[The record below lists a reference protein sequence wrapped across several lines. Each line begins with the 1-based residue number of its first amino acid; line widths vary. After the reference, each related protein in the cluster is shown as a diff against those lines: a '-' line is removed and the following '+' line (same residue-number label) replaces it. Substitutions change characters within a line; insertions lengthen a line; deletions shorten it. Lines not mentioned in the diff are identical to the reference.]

1 MTETRLDELRR
12 GLASVQ
18 RRIAY
23 AAQSAGRSP
32 DDVTLIVVTKTF
44 PTSDVRLLASL
55 GVHDI
60 GESRHQE
67 AVAKHQECADLT
79 LRWHFVGRLQSNKAT
94 AVARYASA
102 VHSVDRLALVGKLA
116 DGATRSDRRVDCLIQ
131 VNLHRHERRA
141 TGGASVSDLEPLA
154 DSIMSAGGLALRGLM
169 AVAPLGADP
178 AEAFER
184 LAELSQRLQLAHRE
198 ATWISAGM
206 SGDLE
211 AAVLHGATHVR
222 VGSAVLG
229 ARPLLR

>member
-1 MTETRLDELRR
+1 MTETRLEELRR
-12 GLASVQ
+12 GLLSVQ
-18 RRIAY
+18 RRIGH
-23 AAQSAGRSP
+23 AARSVSRSP

-67 AVAKHQECADLT
+67 AVVKKQECADLA
-79 LRWHFVGRLQSNKAT
+79 LRWHFVGRLQSNKAS
-94 AVARYASA
+94 AVARYASV
-102 VHSVDRLALVGKLA
+102 VHSVDRLTLVGKLA
-116 DGATRSDRRVDCLIQ
+116 DGAARAGRRVDCLIQ
-131 VNLHRHERRA
+131 VNLHGDGRGL
-141 TGGASVSDLEPLA
+141 GGAGAGDLERLA
-154 DSIMSAGGLALRGLM
+154 DSIASAGGLALRGLM

-178 AEAFER
+178 TGAFER
-184 LAELSQRLQLAHRE
+184 LSELSQRLRRLNGE

-206 SGDLE
+206 SGDFE
-211 AAVLHGATHVR
+211 AAVVHGATHVR

>member
-1 MTETRLDELRR
+1 MTETRLEELRR
-12 GLASVQ
+12 ELHSVH
-18 RRIAY
+18 RRIGH
-23 AAQSAGRSP
+23 AARSASRSP

-67 AVAKHQECADLT
+67 AVVKKQECADLA
-79 LRWHFVGRLQSNKAT
+79 LRWHFVGRLQSNKAA
-94 AVARYASA
+94 AVARYASV
-102 VHSVDRLALVGKLA
+102 VHSVDRLTLVGKLA
-116 DGATRSDRRVDCLIQ
+116 DGAARAGRRVDCLIQ
-131 VNLHRHERRA
+131 VNLHGGDGRGL
-141 TGGASVSDLEPLA
+141 GGAGAGDLDRLA
-154 DSIMSAGGLALRGLM
+154 DSIASAGGLALRGLM
-169 AVAPLGADP
+169 AVAPLGVDP
-178 AEAFER
+178 TGAFER
-184 LAELSQRLQLAHRE
+184 LSELSQRLRRLHGE

-211 AAVLHGATHVR
+211 AAVVHGATHVR

>member
-1 MTETRLDELRR
+1 MTETRLEELRR
-12 GLASVQ
+12 GLLSVQ
-18 RRIAY
+18 RRIGH
-23 AAQSAGRSP
+23 AARSVSRSP

-67 AVAKHQECADLT
+67 AVVKKQECADLA
-79 LRWHFVGRLQSNKAT
+79 LRWHFVGRLQSNTAS
-94 AVARYASA
+94 AVARYASV
-102 VHSVDRLALVGKLA
+102 VHSVDRLTLVGKLA
-116 DGATRSDRRVDCLIQ
+116 DGAARAGRRVDCLIQ
-131 VNLHRHERRA
+131 VNLHGDGRGL
-141 TGGASVSDLEPLA
+141 GGAGAGDLERLA
-154 DSIMSAGGLALRGLM
+154 DSIASAGGLALRGLM

-178 AEAFER
+178 TGAFER
-184 LAELSQRLQLAHRE
+184 LSELSQRLRRLNGE

-206 SGDLE
+206 SGDFE
-211 AAVLHGATHVR
+211 AAVVHGATHVR

>member
-1 MTETRLDELRR
+1 MNDYRLEQLR
-12 GLASVQ
+12 GALQSVQ
-18 RRIAY
+18 RRIAE
-23 AAQSAGRSP
+23 AAQSARRSP

-67 AVAKHQECADLT
+67 AVVKKQECADLA
-79 LRWHFVGRLQSNKAT
+79 LRWHFVGRLQSNKAS
-94 AVARYASA
+94 AVARYASV
-102 VHSVDRLALVGKLA
+102 VHSVDRLTLVGKLA
-116 DGATRSDRRVDCLIQ
+116 DGAARSGRGVDCLIQ
-131 VNLHRHERRA
+131 VNLHGGDGRGL
-141 TGGASVSDLEPLA
+141 GGAGTGDLERLA
-154 DSIMSAGGLALRGLM
+154 DSIASAGGLALRGLM

-178 AEAFER
+178 TGAFER
-184 LAELSQRLQLAHRE
+184 LSELSQRLRRLHGE

-211 AAVLHGATHVR
+211 AAVVHGATHVR